1 MLISAGQV
9 VSFVVKLYQKT
20 VLQTFMKR
28 ILLLVILSFP
38 AVSQTYKFSIGSNIT
53 SFVFTNSAGANPSF
67 LRPASGLHASLS
79 RESSLSK
86 NFLYDFGIHYNQF
99 NNVGDVQNIPFS
111 YASDFIGL
119 GAGIGPRLN
128 LGKGIT
134 LVTKANASVAKMING
149 NQFLLN
155 HYVDLAEDDQFN
167 SLRTMYGYSFELSKQ
182 INPQVGVFIKYQHLD
197 SYNFG
202 SSTLNFIPSTFSLGL
217 SLSN

>member
-1 MLISAGQV
+1 
-9 VSFVVKLYQKT
+9 
-20 VLQTFMKR
+20 MKR
-28 ILLLVILSFP
+28 ILLLLILSFP
-38 AVSQTYKFSIGSNIT
+38 AFSQSYKFSVGSNIT

-67 LRPASGLHASLS
+67 LRPSSGLHLGLSREASLS
-79 RESSLSK
+79 KS
-86 NFLYDFGIHYNQF
+86 FLYDFGVNYNQF

-111 YASDFIGL
+111 YATDFIGL
-119 GAGIGPRLN
+119 NAGIGPKLS

-134 LVTKANASVAKMING
+134 FIAKANASVSTMVNG

-155 HYVDLAEDDQFN
+155 RYVDLANDEQFN

-182 INPQVGVFIKYQHLD
+182 ISPQVGVFVKYQHLD

-217 SLSN
+217 SLSK